1 MKNAG
6 AYAKKFDALMRRIK
20 ARHRAEPIEPAEPV
34 SQLILAF
41 LEWNAS
47 RQGAAAAFQRIMS
60 QCVDINELRVSYPHE
75 IVAMLGNRYP
85 MGQERAERIRETL
98 NDIFERKQLLTLD
111 FLKRKPK
118 REVRACLDN
127 LPGMPPYVAAQV
139 TLLCFDGH
147 AIPVDDQLSD
157 LLTEA
162 EAVAPDASLQEI
174 EAFLERYIR
183 ADDAIETHN
192 ILRAWVDAGTQ
203 RVASATSTRKTTKKK
218 VSKKSKRTVTKK
230 KQPSAKQQPAA
241 KKKSKTVAKKKT
253 KTVTKKKI
261 KKSAS
266 TSRSKSRAKT
276 KTRR

>member
-47 RQGAAAAFQRIMS
+47 RQGAAEAFQRIMS

-203 RVASATSTRKTTKKK
+203 RVAPATSTRKTTKKK